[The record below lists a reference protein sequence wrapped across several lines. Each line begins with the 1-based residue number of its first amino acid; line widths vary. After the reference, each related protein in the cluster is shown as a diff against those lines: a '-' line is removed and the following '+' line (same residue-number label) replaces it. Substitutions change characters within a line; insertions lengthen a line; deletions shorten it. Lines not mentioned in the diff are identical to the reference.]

1 MAAAGTVE
9 PKGASVPSS
18 TVNLAKNIV
27 GAGVLAL
34 ASGVSSFSSSRAA
47 LPPALAIMLMLCSMS
62 GYTFS
67 TIARVG
73 NAVGADSYRDTWAK
87 VFGESTAIIPA
98 FTVTFKT
105 LCGALAY
112 SIIVGDSF
120 ASIGKLVGG
129 PALLASSNFMIVLLT
144 IFVFLPLCLM
154 RNLSSLAIG
163 SVIGTA
169 GTVYTALF
177 MSLRA
182 MDGSYAAGGKYHA
195 QIAKNLQPSFATA
208 AGPVMNLNVFVLVSM
223 LATAFLAHY
232 NAPKFFKEL
241 AGPED
246 GSSKLP
252 RFNQV
257 VIGAFGLAALLC
269 GSIMAAGFSTFGAA
283 SQGFIL
289 NNYATAD
296 SLALLARIGISASII
311 FSFPLNFVGL
321 REGVLDLLKLKA
333 RAQEDVVHRASTVL
347 LLATVSTISL
357 FLKDLGLVV
366 AFGGAILG
374 SGLVYIFPALM
385 FLKHKRDA
393 NEPQTL
399 ATRAETGLNI
409 GVALSGVMLAAVGG
423 TMTLKKAGII

>member
-47 LPPALAIMLMLCSMS
+47 LPPALAIMLVLCSMS

-129 PALLASSNFMIVLLT
+129 PALLASSNFMIVLLS

-169 GTVYTALF
+169 GTLHSLCSLYSLSLCSLYSLSRHCRHATHYTHGRHTCGLPC
-177 MSLRA
+177 
-182 MDGSYAAGGKYHA
+182 HA
-195 QIAKNLQPSFATA
+195 FVCHVTPCHVAPSHPNQARSTR
-208 AGPVMNLNVFVLVSM
+208 L
-223 LATAFLAHY
+223 
-232 NAPKFFKEL
+232 
-241 AGPED
+241 
-246 GSSKLP
+246 SS
-252 RFNQV
+252 
-257 VIGAFGLAALLC
+257 
-269 GSIMAAGFSTFGAA
+269 
-283 SQGFIL
+283 
-289 NNYATAD
+289 
-296 SLALLARIGISASII
+296 
-311 FSFPLNFVGL
+311 
-321 REGVLDLLKLKA
+321 
-333 RAQEDVVHRASTVL
+333 
-347 LLATVSTISL
+347 
-357 FLKDLGLVV
+357 
-366 AFGGAILG
+366 
-374 SGLVYIFPALM
+374 
-385 FLKHKRDA
+385 
-393 NEPQTL
+393 
-399 ATRAETGLNI
+399 
-409 GVALSGVMLAAVGG
+409 
-423 TMTLKKAGII
+423 

>member
-9 PKGASVPSS
+9 PKGASVPAS

-47 LPPALAIMLMLCSMS
+47 LPPALAIMLLLCSMS

-129 PALLASSNFMIVLLT
+129 PALLASSNFMIVLLS

-169 GTVYTALF
+169 GTRHARNCARHVRNYAQLGSCARHAL
-177 MSLRA
+177 
-182 MDGSYAAGGKYHA
+182 HA
-195 QIAKNLQPSFATA
+195 PEAPRPRTA
-208 AGPVMNLNVFVLVSM
+208 A
-223 LATAFLAHY
+223 
-232 NAPKFFKEL
+232 
-241 AGPED
+241 
-246 GSSKLP
+246 
-252 RFNQV
+252 
-257 VIGAFGLAALLC
+257 
-269 GSIMAAGFSTFGAA
+269 
-283 SQGFIL
+283 
-289 NNYATAD
+289 
-296 SLALLARIGISASII
+296 
-311 FSFPLNFVGL
+311 
-321 REGVLDLLKLKA
+321 
-333 RAQEDVVHRASTVL
+333 
-347 LLATVSTISL
+347 
-357 FLKDLGLVV
+357 
-366 AFGGAILG
+366 
-374 SGLVYIFPALM
+374 
-385 FLKHKRDA
+385 
-393 NEPQTL
+393 
-399 ATRAETGLNI
+399 TRL
-409 GVALSGVMLAAVGG
+409 
-423 TMTLKKAGII
+423 

>member
-1 MAAAGTVE
+1 MMLAARHLSLLCLLALPADGFSLEMAASRPTLRPMSAAAPARHSLMAAAGTVE

-47 LPPALAIMLMLCSMS
+47 LPPALAIMLLLCSMS

-87 VFGESTAIIPA
+87 VFGEKTAIIPA

-129 PALLASSNFMIVLLT
+129 PALLASSNFMIVLLS

-169 GTVYTALF
+169 GTLYSLYPLYPLYPLYALCSLCSLYSL
-177 MSLRA
+177 SLR
-182 MDGSYAAGGKYHA
+182 
-195 QIAKNLQPSFATA
+195 
-208 AGPVMNLNVFVLVSM
+208 
-223 LATAFLAHY
+223 
-232 NAPKFFKEL
+232 
-241 AGPED
+241 
-246 GSSKLP
+246 
-252 RFNQV
+252 
-257 VIGAFGLAALLC
+257 
-269 GSIMAAGFSTFGAA
+269 
-283 SQGFIL
+283 
-289 NNYATAD
+289 
-296 SLALLARIGISASII
+296 SL
-311 FSFPLNFVGL
+311 
-321 REGVLDLLKLKA
+321 
-333 RAQEDVVHRASTVL
+333 
-347 LLATVSTISL
+347 
-357 FLKDLGLVV
+357 
-366 AFGGAILG
+366 
-374 SGLVYIFPALM
+374 
-385 FLKHKRDA
+385 
-393 NEPQTL
+393 
-399 ATRAETGLNI
+399 
-409 GVALSGVMLAAVGG
+409 
-423 TMTLKKAGII
+423 

>member
-47 LPPALAIMLMLCSMS
+47 LPPALAIMLVLCSMS

-129 PALLASSNFMIVLLT
+129 PALLASSNFMIVLLS

-169 GTVYTALF
+169 ARSTRL
-177 MSLRA
+177 
-182 MDGSYAAGGKYHA
+182 
-195 QIAKNLQPSFATA
+195 
-208 AGPVMNLNVFVLVSM
+208 
-223 LATAFLAHY
+223 
-232 NAPKFFKEL
+232 
-241 AGPED
+241 
-246 GSSKLP
+246 SS
-252 RFNQV
+252 
-257 VIGAFGLAALLC
+257 
-269 GSIMAAGFSTFGAA
+269 
-283 SQGFIL
+283 
-289 NNYATAD
+289 
-296 SLALLARIGISASII
+296 
-311 FSFPLNFVGL
+311 
-321 REGVLDLLKLKA
+321 
-333 RAQEDVVHRASTVL
+333 
-347 LLATVSTISL
+347 
-357 FLKDLGLVV
+357 
-366 AFGGAILG
+366 
-374 SGLVYIFPALM
+374 
-385 FLKHKRDA
+385 
-393 NEPQTL
+393 
-399 ATRAETGLNI
+399 
-409 GVALSGVMLAAVGG
+409 
-423 TMTLKKAGII
+423 

>member
-1 MAAAGTVE
+1 MAAAGTLE

-47 LPPALAIMLMLCSMS
+47 LPPALAIMLLLCSMS

-129 PALLASSNFMIVLLT
+129 PALLASSNFMIVLLS

-169 GTVYTALF
+169 GTLCAL
-177 MSLRA
+177 
-182 MDGSYAAGGKYHA
+182 Y
-195 QIAKNLQPSFATA
+195 
-208 AGPVMNLNVFVLVSM
+208 
-223 LATAFLAHY
+223 
-232 NAPKFFKEL
+232 
-241 AGPED
+241 
-246 GSSKLP
+246 
-252 RFNQV
+252 
-257 VIGAFGLAALLC
+257 
-269 GSIMAAGFSTFGAA
+269 
-283 SQGFIL
+283 
-289 NNYATAD
+289 
-296 SLALLARIGISASII
+296 
-311 FSFPLNFVGL
+311 
-321 REGVLDLLKLKA
+321 
-333 RAQEDVVHRASTVL
+333 
-347 LLATVSTISL
+347 
-357 FLKDLGLVV
+357 
-366 AFGGAILG
+366 
-374 SGLVYIFPALM
+374 
-385 FLKHKRDA
+385 
-393 NEPQTL
+393 
-399 ATRAETGLNI
+399 
-409 GVALSGVMLAAVGG
+409 
-423 TMTLKKAGII
+423 

>member
-169 GTVYTALF
+169 GTLLTIRTAGT
-177 MSLRA
+177 REVCHA
-182 MDGSYAAGGKYHA
+182 MPSYAISRHAMSRLLTLTRHGLHGSLHEPARHGRLVCGGGQVPRA
-195 QIAKNLQPSFATA
+195 DRQEPPA
-208 AGPVMNLNVFVLVSM
+208 
-223 LATAFLAHY
+223 
-232 NAPKFFKEL
+232 EL
-241 AGPED
+241 RHR
-246 GSSKLP
+246 S
-252 RFNQV
+252 
-257 VIGAFGLAALLC
+257 GA
-269 GSIMAAGFSTFGAA
+269 
-283 SQGFIL
+283 
-289 NNYATAD
+289 
-296 SLALLARIGISASII
+296 
-311 FSFPLNFVGL
+311 
-321 REGVLDLLKLKA
+321 
-333 RAQEDVVHRASTVL
+333 
-347 LLATVSTISL
+347 
-357 FLKDLGLVV
+357 
-366 AFGGAILG
+366 
-374 SGLVYIFPALM
+374 
-385 FLKHKRDA
+385 RD
-393 NEPQTL
+393 EPQRL
-399 ATRAETGLNI
+399 RPRLD
-409 GVALSGVMLAAVGG
+409 VGHG
-423 TMTLKKAGII
+423 TPRPL

>member
-1 MAAAGTVE
+1 MLAARHLSLLCLLALPADGLSLEMAASRPALRPMSAAAPARHSLMAAAGTVE

-169 GTVYTALF
+169 GTLH
-177 MSLRA
+177 SLYARQAHVRFA
-182 MDGSYAAGGKYHA
+182 MPCLRMPYHA
-195 QIAKNLQPSFATA
+195 MPCR
-208 AGPVMNLNVFVLVSM
+208 
-223 LATAFLAHY
+223 AFS
-232 NAPKFFKEL
+232 P
-241 AGPED
+241 
-246 GSSKLP
+246 
-252 RFNQV
+252 
-257 VIGAFGLAALLC
+257 
-269 GSIMAAGFSTFGAA
+269 
-283 SQGFIL
+283 
-289 NNYATAD
+289 
-296 SLALLARIGISASII
+296 
-311 FSFPLNFVGL
+311 
-321 REGVLDLLKLKA
+321 
-333 RAQEDVVHRASTVL
+333 
-347 LLATVSTISL
+347 
-357 FLKDLGLVV
+357 
-366 AFGGAILG
+366 
-374 SGLVYIFPALM
+374 
-385 FLKHKRDA
+385 
-393 NEPQTL
+393 
-399 ATRAETGLNI
+399 
-409 GVALSGVMLAAVGG
+409 
-423 TMTLKKAGII
+423 